1 MHTPFLQIEVNR
13 KRDLLLA
20 RRQARQVARL
30 LGFDLLEQACV
41 AALVFEL
48 ARQQLSQAGRLTLRF
63 AVAQDRLLIVAAFGE
78 GTARVEKP
86 LPRREPA
93 TAHDDLSWV
102 VRELERLDPL
112 NLFEEVQTQNQ
123 ELLRVLLDR
132 RALAEQLAEV
142 RSAQAGPNA
151 A

>member
-1 MHTPFLQIEVNR
+1 MHTPFLQIAVGR

-48 ARQQLSQAGRLTLRF
+48 ARQELSRSGRLTLRF
-63 AVAQDRLLIVAAFGE
+63 AVAQDRLLIFAAFGD
-78 GTARVEKP
+78 GAARVEKP
-86 LPRREPA
+86 LPRREPTVA
-93 TAHDDLSWV
+93 PDDLSWV
-102 VRELERLDPL
+102 VRELDRLAPPD
-112 NLFEEVQTQNQ
+112 LFEEVQAQNQ

-132 RALAEQLAEV
+132 QALAEQLAQLV
-142 RSAQAGPNA
+142 SAQAGPNA